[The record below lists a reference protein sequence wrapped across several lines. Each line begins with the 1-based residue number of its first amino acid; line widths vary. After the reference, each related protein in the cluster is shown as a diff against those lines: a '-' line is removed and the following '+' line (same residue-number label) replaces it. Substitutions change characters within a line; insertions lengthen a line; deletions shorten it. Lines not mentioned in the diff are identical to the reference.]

1 MPPWRPV
8 PAPHGAT
15 SGVSPSSSSTP
26 AGCAART
33 DRRVTYPSWLFLSEL
48 VCPEGKRP
56 CAGVSPLTSRVLPDR
71 CRVCRA
77 RSLLKGLSSGL
88 AAALAT
94 AAGAQHGRSAEVIRW
109 QADPDRR
116 ATRPEDRKRRGRAT
130 HYERVTCVARG
141 AQKPALASR
150 SQVAA
155 GGGRWLLTAVRGHL
169 GGTPV
174 MHRPGPARPWS
185 WRRPSPPSD

>member
-1 MPPWRPV
+1 
-8 PAPHGAT
+8 
-15 SGVSPSSSSTP
+15 
-26 AGCAART
+26 
-33 DRRVTYPSWLFLSEL
+33 

-88 AAALAT
+88 GSSIGNSHRAT
-94 AAGAQHGRSAEVIRW
+94 ALTLSRGHPMAS
-109 QADPDRR
+109 
-116 ATRPEDRKRRGRAT
+116 RPGPQG
-130 HYERVTCVARG
+130 HYARG
-141 AQKPALASR
+141 PQAARQSYALRACHVRCSPPGSRSALASG

-155 GGGRWLLTAVRGHL
+155 GGNGWLLMAVRGHL

-174 MHRPGPARPWS
+174 MPRPGPARRGPGA
-185 WRRPSPPSD
+185 PPLSPIGLTAAGPFAGGKVSRAASCVR